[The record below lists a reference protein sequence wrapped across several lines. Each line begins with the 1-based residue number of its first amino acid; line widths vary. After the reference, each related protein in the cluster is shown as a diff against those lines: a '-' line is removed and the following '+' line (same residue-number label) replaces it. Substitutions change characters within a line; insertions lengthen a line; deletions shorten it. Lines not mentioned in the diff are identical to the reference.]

1 MDDVAKLA
9 GVSPATVS
17 RVLSNSPSISADTVE
32 RVLIAVKK
40 LDYHRNV
47 HARRLAI
54 GKSDLFGLV
63 ISEIANPF
71 FSDVIRGFQ
80 SAAWESG
87 FDVLLLNTEYNQRR
101 TEIVVRKLIENN
113 VRGVAVI
120 TSSLDEEVVSALT
133 KEDIAVVLCN
143 LVPRDRLVSNITI
156 NYERGVTE
164 AIEHVASLGHRR
176 AAVIAGPLT
185 NRTAKGIRQALVDG
199 LRYKGIHPD
208 PVTHSNYH
216 LDAGATAVQSI
227 LAAKTRPTV
236 IFCGSDL
243 IAMGAITALEIAGLD
258 VPNDIS
264 VVGIDDIPFSYLTR
278 PPLTT
283 IRVPRE
289 RLGVMSFEALDKLSK
304 LKRQRGTEYVL
315 ETELVVRKST
325 ARRAS

>member
-143 LVPRDRLVSNITI
+143 LVSRDRLVSNITI

-208 PVTHSNYH
+208 PVTHSDYH

-243 IAMGAITALEIAGLD
+243 IAMGAITALELAGLD

>member
-133 KEDIAVVLCN
+133 KEEIAVVLCN

-208 PVTHSNYH
+208 PVTHSDYH

-227 LAAKTRPTV
+227 LAAKARPTV